1 MPELSRVE
9 ELDDSYWFS
18 YSVRMRLLNPAPGQ
32 IDALNTCQLSDRHWV
47 IRANDTVVAEVRG
60 RAVIG
65 MVCPS
70 FNLFIFKLPHSEN
83 YFVKIC
89 TSVLLSYI

>member
-9 ELDDSYWFS
+9 ELEDSYWFS
-18 YSVRMRLLNPAPGQ
+18 YSVRMRLLDPAPGQ
-32 IDALNTCQLSDRHWV
+32 TDALTTCQLSDRHWV

-65 MVCPS
+65 MVCGPLTHFFPFRVAKFMELS
-70 FNLFIFKLPHSEN
+70 LKLCFYCP
-83 YFVKIC
+83 
-89 TSVLLSYI
+89 

>member
-18 YSVRMRLLNPAPGQ
+18 YSVRMRLLDPAPGQ
-32 IDALNTCQLSDRHWV
+32 TDALTTCQLSDRHWV

-65 MVCPS
+65 MVCGSLTQDP
-70 FNLFIFKLPHSEN
+70 F
-83 YFVKIC
+83 
-89 TSVLLSYI
+89 

>member
-1 MPELSRVE
+1 ME

-18 YSVRMRLLNPAPGQ
+18 YSVRMRLLDPASGQ
-32 IDALNTCQLSDRHWV
+32 TDALSSCQLSDRHWV

-65 MVCPS
+65 MVCGS
-70 FNLFIFKLPHSEN
+70 LFVSKLLYIEN
-83 YFVKIC
+83 YFL
-89 TSVLLSYI
+89 VLILSPMLTR